1 MENKNLS
8 DQINATGSRAK
19 GQERNRADMSPFKSQ
34 ILSQISA
41 DLANKDIN
49 PSDPP
54 IFLKAPDWPGD
65 GILKETRGR

>member
-8 DQINATGSRAK
+8 DQINAARSRAK
-19 GQERNRADMSPFKSQ
+19 EQDRNRLDISLFKSQ

-54 IFLKAPDWPGD
+54 MFLKAPDWPPD
-65 GILKETRGR
+65 RKSEEKYS